1 MLDAGPGRGPRPL
14 VAEAAREG
22 ALGSS
27 AGYRRR
33 TARRALRRLGYSAVN
48 PRGPRPANH
57 HSASLRPRVDHD
69 PPPGARPARATRRTA
84 AFFAGSQAFGIDLG
98 RLERALA
105 LQAFPVGSRR
115 FEVTGGDE
123 SHFVDLAPDAASP
136 CDCPDLAW
144 RGGPHEGPC
153 KHVLRA
159 RLAEGH
165 AETLLA
171 VAALVGGMR
180 EYAVGLER
188 ALRPPAIRLTA
199 ALKSRVA
206 FAVRHP
212 VSALTFDRGETGSDA
227 SVSVLLGT
235 TGVLLGTLVRHPD
248 GVEFVPVR
256 SPAAEGAA
264 AA

>member
-1 MLDAGPGRGPRPL
+1 MKPAGHGPPGHRC
-14 VAEAAREG
+14 
-22 ALGSS
+22 ALGQQP
-27 AGYRRR
+27 
-33 TARRALRRLGYSAVN
+33 RLD
-48 PRGPRPANH
+48 PTPAPM
-57 HSASLRPRVDHD
+57 AP
-69 PPPGARPARATRRTA
+69 PARATRRAA

-105 LQAFPVGSRR
+105 LRAFPVGPRR

-144 RGGPHEGPC
+144 RGRPREGPC

-159 RLAEGH
+159 RLAEGD

-180 EYAVGLER
+180 EYALGLER
-188 ALRPPAIRLTA
+188 ALRPPPIRLTV

-206 FAVRHP
+206 LAVRHP
-212 VSALTFDRGETGSDA
+212 VSALTFDRAETGSDA
-227 SVSVLLGT
+227 SVNVLLGT
-235 TGVLLGTLVRHPD
+235 TGILLGTLVRHPD
-248 GVEFVPVR
+248 GVEFVPAPP
-256 SPAAEGAA
+256 PAAEAA
-264 AA
+264 AAA